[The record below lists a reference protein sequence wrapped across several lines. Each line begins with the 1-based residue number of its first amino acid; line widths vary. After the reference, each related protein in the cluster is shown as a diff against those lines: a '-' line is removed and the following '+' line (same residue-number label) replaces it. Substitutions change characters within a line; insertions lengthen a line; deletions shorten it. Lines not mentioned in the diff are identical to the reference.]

1 MNQQVSPHFEF
12 GPFHLDPGE
21 SVLLH
26 RGQALPLTQKQIETL
41 LVLVQN
47 SGRLVKKEDL
57 MNQVWS
63 DACVE
68 PANLTQ
74 TIFVLRKVLAQYE
87 PSIQFIETAPR
98 HGYRFVAA
106 VKTIQTKT
114 DPAASRAFD
123 AISPATDATGRDDF
137 RSLAVLPF
145 VNATASAE
153 GDYFADGLTEASS
166 INFRNCRDSAWSR
179 ALAPSSTRAKTSM
192 RKRWGGS

>member
-74 TIFVLRKVLAQYE
+74 TIFVLRRCSLSTSRRSSSLRQ
-87 PSIQFIETAPR
+87 R
-98 HGYRFVAA
+98 HVM
-106 VKTIQTKT
+106 VTV
-114 DPAASRAFD
+114 S
-123 AISPATDATGRDDF
+123 SP
-137 RSLAVLPF
+137 L
-145 VNATASAE
+145 
-153 GDYFADGLTEASS
+153 
-166 INFRNCRDSAWSR
+166 
-179 ALAPSSTRAKTSM
+179 
-192 RKRWGGS
+192 